1 MRSNILH
8 IIQRVFLF
16 VLAIQILNLSTNVI
30 DFQRFPSTNLY
41 EFNDLNTI
49 VEYVAEI
56 VLDYK
61 NAFPESDQQ
70 PYSSKAQFEK
80 HVNFKLFF
88 PDALVLLQK
97 IEDPVIRH
105 NAWTIEAY
113 NSSFYKEINPPP
125 PKG

>member
-1 MRSNILH
+1 MRSSILH
-8 IIQRVFLF
+8 IIQRVFIFL
-16 VLAIQILNLSTNVI
+16 LAIQILNLSTNAI
-30 DFQRFPSTNLY
+30 DFQPFPSTNLN

-61 NAFPESDQQ
+61 NAFPESEQE
-70 PYSSKAQFEK
+70 PSSSKAQFEK

-105 NAWTIEAY
+105 NASPVEAY

-125 PKG
+125 PKC